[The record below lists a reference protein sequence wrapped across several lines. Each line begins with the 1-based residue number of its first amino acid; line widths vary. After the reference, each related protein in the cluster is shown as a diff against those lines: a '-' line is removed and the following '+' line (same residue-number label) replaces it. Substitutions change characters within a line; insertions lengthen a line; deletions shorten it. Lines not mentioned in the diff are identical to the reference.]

1 MAPTVAETAPP
12 AQRQARR
19 PLSRIVPAIPHRLSR
34 SRNIPSARPIT
45 PDESNKGTVPQS
57 EPEPQPVV
65 DEKPATEQLPQ
76 PSDAEAPLTPD
87 SRASI
92 EDKNEGAAAVLA
104 ASPAE
109 SAEDHVHLAVQP
121 AGTFL
126 QRSSHTAQPY

>member
-1 MAPTVAETAPP
+1 MAPPVADTAPS

-45 PDESNKGTVPQS
+45 PEESNKGTVVQN

-65 DEKPATEQLPQ
+65 EEATKEQLPL
-76 PSDAEAPLTPD
+76 PSTVETPMTPD

-92 EDKNEGAAAVLA
+92 GDKSEVETTVLA
-104 ASPAE
+104 ASPAK
-109 SAEDHVHLAVQP
+109 SAEDHVEVDGHQSGWSPPQQHA
-121 AGTFL
+121 
-126 QRSSHTAQPY
+126 